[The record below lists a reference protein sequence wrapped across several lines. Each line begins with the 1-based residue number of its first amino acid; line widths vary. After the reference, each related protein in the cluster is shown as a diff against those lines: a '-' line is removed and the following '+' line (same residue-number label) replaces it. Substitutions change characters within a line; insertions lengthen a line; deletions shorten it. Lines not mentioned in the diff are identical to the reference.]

1 MAVIREVMGR
11 WHAYYAEHSRSVG
24 GRGLVLEERGN
35 RLGSVVFYE
44 AKLGSITLGVIYYVA
59 VKPRY
64 RGQGLG
70 KILVL
75 SAEELMNPDLYVS
88 TLQSSNMPSRKMFES
103 ICYKPYTWSQLEE
116 FSSMLAEAIYRST
129 CSYEDDLVMI
139 KGGISG
145 VRLDGDS
152 LKRARRIWDI
162 ACYKP
167 WKRLNST

>member
-1 MAVIREVMGR
+1 MGW
-11 WHAYYAEHSRSVG
+11 WHAYYAGHSRSVG
-24 GRGLVLEERGN
+24 GRGLVLEARGN

-44 AKLGSITLGVIYYVA
+44 AKLGSTTLGVIYYVA
-59 VKPRY
+59 VKPHY

-88 TLQSSNMPSRKMFES
+88 TLQSNNTPSRKMFES
-103 ICYKPYTWSQLEE
+103 ICYKPYTWSKLEDL
-116 FSSMLAEAIYRST
+116 SPMLAEAIYRST

-139 KGGISG
+139 KGSIGE
-145 VRLDGDS
+145 VRLSRDS

-162 ACYKP
+162 TCYKP
-167 WKRLNST
+167 WKRMNPT